1 MARPP
6 RSLDEVTR
14 NIEQTLIPQ
23 RERDPPEP
31 AAVGASDDTPP
42 NQASSN
48 DSSSKDTASND
59 AAANNH
65 AERTTANQWPGS
77 EAARPLS
84 EIYTNAAAEIQGTG
98 ENVVQLANEIAAE
111 TRALAD
117 LLRKHG
123 ALIAERVDEFTTMTK
138 RVASAVQKSRGEM
151 LGQEANTPPASRSSR
166 SG

>member
-14 NIEQTLIPQ
+14 SIEQTLIPQ
-23 RERDPPEP
+23 RERDAPEP
-31 AAVGASDDTPP
+31 AAVAASNNTPSNEP
-42 NQASSN
+42 SSNEPTSN
-48 DSSSKDTASND
+48 DSARND
-59 AAANNH
+59 PPNNH
-65 AERTTANQWPGS
+65 AERPAGDQWPGS

-98 ENVVQLANEIAAE
+98 ENVVHLANEIAAE

-151 LGQEANTPPASRSSR
+151 LGHEANSPPTLRSNR
-166 SG
+166 AD